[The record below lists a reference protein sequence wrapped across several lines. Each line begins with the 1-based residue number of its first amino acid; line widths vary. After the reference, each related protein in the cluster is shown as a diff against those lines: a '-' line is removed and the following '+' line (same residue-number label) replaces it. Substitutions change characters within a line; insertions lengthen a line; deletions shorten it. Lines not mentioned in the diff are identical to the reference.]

1 MAEFPLPPDTAE
13 RYAAI
18 EQAYVEDHWTTV
30 LSKGENLLKLL
41 EQSDDPEAQGL
52 ANRVRLLLGHAHLYG
67 LSEPEVAED
76 YYHDVL
82 AHQAE
87 TELRR
92 IATEGLQQCQRPTAP
107 RANAALEAQ
116 AVPVET
122 TAPVETA
129 ANAAPLESG
138 APAHA
143 VEEPLL
149 EALAPATALVEPQEA
164 VGQAETTTT
173 STATSPIP
181 PESPAPSLESA
192 ATPTPA
198 AAPWAEARAVP
209 QEAAPTAAIND
220 PFLTAVTAA
229 AAAKG
234 SIGAAPARAA
244 MPWLA
249 DLPEGVVIETLTAA
263 PSSTSLDA
271 PSAAAPPQPLQPAG
285 ELSLIPS
292 LEVEVV
298 EEPELLEVVQA
309 DPKLSEEFELEL
321 TRIRERRKA
330 SASPMDSPAAAVAVA
345 PDLSQEDPVLVAGLL
360 RVVLRP

>member
-1 MAEFPLPPDTAE
+1 
-13 RYAAI
+13 
-18 EQAYVEDHWTTV
+18 
-30 LSKGENLLKLL
+30 
-41 EQSDDPEAQGL
+41 
-52 ANRVRLLLGHAHLYG
+52 VRLLLGHAHLYG

-92 IATEGLQQCQRPTAP
+92 IATEGLQHCQRPKAP
-107 RANAALEAQ
+107 RAS
-116 AVPVET
+116 
-122 TAPVETA
+122 
-129 ANAAPLESG
+129 AAPQETV
-138 APAHA
+138 APPTA
-143 VEEPLL
+143 V
-149 EALAPATALVEPQEA
+149 VEPQETA
-164 VGQAETTTT
+164 GQAETTLT
-173 STATSPIP
+173 STPASPVP
-181 PESPAPSLESA
+181 PKSPAPSLESA
-192 ATPTPA
+192 ATAPPAA
-198 AAPWAEARAVP
+198 AAPWAEPPAGP
-209 QEAAPTAAIND
+209 QKPGTAAAIND

-229 AAAKG
+229 AAAKS
-234 SIGAAPARAA
+234 SIGGAAASAA

-249 DLPEGVVIETLTAA
+249 DLPEGLVIETPTAGA
-263 PSSTSLDA
+263 PTAPLDET
-271 PSAAAPPQPLQPAG
+271 SAAAPPQPLQPAG

-321 TRIRERRKA
+321 TRIRERRRAAA
-330 SASPMDSPAAAVAVA
+330 SAMDSPAPVEAPA

>member
-18 EQAYVEDHWTTV
+18 EQAYVQDHWTTV

-116 AVPVET
+116 AVPIET

-129 ANAAPLESG
+129 ANAAPLETV
-138 APAHA
+138 ALANA
-143 VEEPLL
+143 VEEPL
-149 EALAPATALVEPQEA
+149 ETLASATVLVEPQEA
-164 VGQAETTTT
+164 VGQAETALT
-173 STATSPIP
+173 STPASPVP
-181 PESPAPSLESA
+181 PESAAPSLESA
-192 ATPTPA
+192 ATAPPAA
-198 AAPWAEARAVP
+198 AAPWAAPPAGP

-234 SIGAAPARAA
+234 SIGGAAASAA

-249 DLPEGVVIETLTAA
+249 DLPEGLAIETPTAA
-263 PSSTSLDA
+263 PPSTSLDA
-271 PSAAAPPQPLQPAG
+271 PSAAASPQPLAPAG
-285 ELSLIPS
+285 GLSLLPS

-309 DPKLSEEFELEL
+309 DPHLSEELELEL
-321 TRIRERRKA
+321 TRIRERRRA
-330 SASPMDSPAAAVAVA
+330 AASPMDSPAAAGAPA

>member
-30 LSKGENLLKLL
+30 LSKGENLLKIL

-76 YYHDVL
+76 YYRSVL

-107 RANAALEAQ
+107 RASAALEAQ

-122 TAPVETA
+122 TAPVESA
-129 ANAAPLESG
+129 ASAAPLETV
-138 APAHA
+138 APANA
-143 VEEPLL
+143 VEEAQ
-149 EALAPATALVEPQEA
+149 ETLAPATVLVEPQEA
-164 VGQAETTTT
+164 VVQAETTTT
-173 STATSPIP
+173 STPASPVP
-181 PESPAPSLESA
+181 AESPAPSLESA
-192 ATPTPA
+192 ATTTPA

-209 QEAAPTAAIND
+209 QEASPTTAIND

-234 SIGAAPARAA
+234 SIGGAAASAA

-249 DLPEGVVIETLTAA
+249 DLPEGVVIETPTAA
-263 PSSTSLDA
+263 PPSTSLDA
-271 PSAAAPPQPLQPAG
+271 PTAARSLQPLAPAG
-285 ELSLIPS
+285 GLSLIPS

-309 DPKLSEEFELEL
+309 DPNLSEELELEL
-321 TRIRERRKA
+321 TRIRERRRA
-330 SASPMDSPAAAVAVA
+330 AASPMASPAAAEAVA

-360 RVVLRP
+360 RVVLRR

>member
-30 LSKGENLLKLL
+30 LSKGDNLLKLL

-107 RANAALEAQ
+107 RASAALEAQ
-116 AVPVET
+116 AVPIET
-122 TAPVETA
+122 TAPVEPA
-129 ANAAPLESG
+129 ASAAPLETV
-138 APAHA
+138 APANA
-143 VEEPLL
+143 VEEPL
-149 EALAPATALVEPQEA
+149 ETVAPATALLEPQEA
-164 VGQAETTTT
+164 VMQAETTTT
-173 STATSPIP
+173 INPASPIP
-181 PESPAPSLESA
+181 PESPAPSLETT
-192 ATPTPA
+192 ATTTPA

-220 PFLTAVTAA
+220 PFLSAVTAA

-234 SIGAAPARAA
+234 SIAGAAASAA

-249 DLPEGVVIETLTAA
+249 DLPEGLVIETPTAGA
-263 PSSTSLDA
+263 PTAPLDET
-271 PSAAAPPQPLQPAG
+271 SAAAPPQPLQPAG

-321 TRIRERRKA
+321 TRIRERRRA
-330 SASPMDSPAAAVAVA
+330 AASPMDSPAAAVAVA

>member
-18 EQAYVEDHWTTV
+18 EQAYVQDHWTTV

-41 EQSDDPEAQGL
+41 EQSDDPKAQGL

-92 IATEGLQQCQRPTAP
+92 IATEGLQQCQRPKAP
-107 RANAALEAQ
+107 RASAALEAP

-129 ANAAPLESG
+129 ASAAPQETVV
-138 APAHA
+138 PPTA
-143 VEEPLL
+143 V
-149 EALAPATALVEPQEA
+149 VEPQETA
-164 VGQAETTTT
+164 DQAETTLT
-173 STATSPIP
+173 STPASPVP
-181 PESPAPSLESA
+181 PKSPAPSLESA
-192 ATPTPA
+192 ATAPPAA
-198 AAPWAEARAVP
+198 AAPWAAPPAGP
-209 QEAAPTAAIND
+209 QEAALTAAIND

-234 SIGAAPARAA
+234 SIGGAAASAA

-249 DLPEGVVIETLTAA
+249 DLPEGLAIETPTAA
-263 PSSTSLDA
+263 PPSTSLDA
-271 PSAAAPPQPLQPAG
+271 PSAAATPQPLAPAG
-285 ELSLIPS
+285 GLSLIPS

-309 DPKLSEEFELEL
+309 DPNLSEELELEL
-321 TRIRERRKA
+321 TRIRERRRA
-330 SASPMDSPAAAVAVA
+330 AASPMDSPAAAGAPA
-345 PDLSQEDPVLVAGLL
+345 PDLSKEDPVLVAGLL

>member
-18 EQAYVEDHWTTV
+18 EQAYVQDHWTTV

-92 IATEGLQQCQRPTAP
+92 IATEGLQHCQRPKAP
-107 RANAALEAQ
+107 RAS
-116 AVPVET
+116 
-122 TAPVETA
+122 
-129 ANAAPLESG
+129 AAPQG
-138 APAHA
+138 TVAPPTA
-143 VEEPLL
+143 V
-149 EALAPATALVEPQEA
+149 VEPQGTA
-164 VGQAETTTT
+164 GQAETTLT
-173 STATSPIP
+173 STPASPVP
-181 PESPAPSLESA
+181 PKSPAPSLESA
-192 ATPTPA
+192 ATAPPAA
-198 AAPWAEARAVP
+198 AAPWAAPPAGP

-229 AAAKG
+229 AAAKS
-234 SIGAAPARAA
+234 SIGGAAASAA

-249 DLPEGVVIETLTAA
+249 DLPEGLAIETPTAA
-263 PSSTSLDA
+263 PPSTSLDA
-271 PSAAAPPQPLQPAG
+271 PSAAATPQPLAPAG
-285 ELSLIPS
+285 GLSLLPS

-309 DPKLSEEFELEL
+309 DPNLSEELELEL
-321 TRIRERRKA
+321 TRIRERRRA
-330 SASPMDSPAAAVAVA
+330 AASPMDSPAAAGAPA

>member
-18 EQAYVEDHWTTV
+18 EQAYVQDHWTTV

-67 LSEPEVAED
+67 LSEPQVAED

-92 IATEGLQQCQRPTAP
+92 IASEGLQQCQRPAAP
-107 RANAALEAQ
+107 RISAALEAS
-116 AVPVET
+116 AVPVKT
-122 TAPVETA
+122 TAPVESA
-129 ANAAPLESG
+129 AGAAPLETV
-138 APAHA
+138 APAKA
-143 VEEPLL
+143 LEEPL
-149 EALAPATALVEPQEA
+149 ETLAPATALVE
-164 VGQAETTTT
+164 
-173 STATSPIP
+173 
-181 PESPAPSLESA
+181 
-192 ATPTPA
+192 
-198 AAPWAEARAVP
+198 P

-229 AAAKG
+229 AAARG
-234 SIGAAPARAA
+234 SIGGSAASPA

-249 DLPEGVVIETLTAA
+249 DLPEGLVIETPTAGPPTA
-263 PSSTSLDA
+263 PLDET
-271 PSAAAPPQPLQPAG
+271 SAAAPHQRLQPAG

-321 TRIRERRKA
+321 TRIRERRRA
-330 SASPMDSPAAAVAVA
+330 AAAPMASPAAAEAVV